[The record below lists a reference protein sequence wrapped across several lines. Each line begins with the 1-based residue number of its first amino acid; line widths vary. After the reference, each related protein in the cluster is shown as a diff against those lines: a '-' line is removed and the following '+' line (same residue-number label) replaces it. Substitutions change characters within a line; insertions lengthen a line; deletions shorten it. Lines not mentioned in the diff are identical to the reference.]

1 VANILVVDDEVKMC
15 VILQGMLEE
24 RGHRVATAQDGRK
37 AQELVA
43 GQEFEVVITDLKMS
57 PVDGLQLLQAVKK
70 ASPETEVVLM
80 TAYASVQ
87 TAIEAMKQGAY
98 DYIIKPFDLDEMGLL
113 VDRILEKKRLVLEN
127 RQLREQVGGN
137 RGREMVAGKSPQ
149 MKELFALVDKV
160 APSDVT
166 VLIRGES
173 GTGKELVAEAI
184 HRRSPRAGGPLVA
197 VNCAALTE
205 TLLDSELFGHEK
217 GAFTGAVKKK
227 LGRFEL
233 AQGGTIFLDEIGDVT
248 AALQAKL
255 LRVLQ
260 EKTFVRVGGTET
272 ITANIRLIAATN
284 RDLEQAIGQG
294 HFREDLYYRLS
305 VFPIRVPPLR
315 ERREDIPDL
324 AGFFL
329 QKRGRRFEDIDP
341 EAVDQLM
348 HYDWPGNV
356 RELENVIERA
366 VILAAGGE
374 TIGLTH
380 LPLSSRS
387 TPQAVSPGEELNLE
401 RLERQSI
408 LQALQKSGGNK
419 SGAARL
425 LGITRRTLYSRME
438 RLGLRQGSGD

>member
-1 VANILVVDDEVKMC
+1 MAKILVVDDEAKMC

-24 RGHRVATAQDGRK
+24 RGHRVITAQDGRR
-37 AQELVA
+37 AQKLAA
-43 GQEFEVVITDLKMS
+43 GQDLDVVITDLKMS
-57 PVDGLQLLQAVKK
+57 PADGLQVLREVKK

-87 TAIEAMKQGAY
+87 TAIQAMKQGAY

-127 RQLREQVGGN
+127 RQLREEFGGA
-137 RGREMVAGKSPQ
+137 REREMVTGKSPQ
-149 MKELFALVDKV
+149 MKELLTLVDKV
-160 APSDVT
+160 AGSDVT
-166 VLIRGES
+166 VLVRGES

-184 HRRSPRAGGPLVA
+184 HRSSPRAGGPLVA

-217 GAFTGAVKKK
+217 GAFTGAIKRK

-233 AQGGTIFLDEIGDVT
+233 AQRGTVFLDEIGDVS

-272 ITANIRLIAATN
+272 ITADVRLISATN
-284 RDLEQAIGQG
+284 RDLEQAIRQG

-324 AGFFL
+324 VEFFL
-329 QKRGRRFEDIDP
+329 RQRGRQLSDIDP
-341 EAVDQLM
+341 AALDQLIR
-348 HYDWPGNV
+348 YDWPGNV

-374 TIGLTH
+374 GIGPAH
-380 LPLSSRS
+380 LPLPASS
-387 TPQAVSPGEELNLE
+387 PAAAAAPGEELNLE
-401 RLERQSI
+401 RLERESI
-408 LQALQKSGGNK
+408 LLALSKSGGNK
-419 SGAARL
+419 SAAARL

-438 RLGLRQGSGD
+438 RLGLRGGSED

>member
-1 VANILVVDDEVKMC
+1 MANILVVDDEVKMC

-24 RGHRVATAQDGRK
+24 RGHRVSTAGNGRE
-37 AQELVA
+37 AQELIA
-43 GQEFEVVITDLKMS
+43 GQEFDVVVSDLKMS
-57 PVDGLQLLQAVKK
+57 PVDGLELLQAVKK
-70 ASPETEVVLM
+70 TSPETEVVLM

-87 TAIEAMKQGAY
+87 TAIQAMKQGAY
-98 DYIIKPFDLDEMGLL
+98 DYIIKPFDLEEMGLL

-127 RQLREQVGGN
+127 RQLREESLGD
-137 RGREMVAGKSPQ
+137 RGREMVAGKSTQ
-149 MKELFALVDKV
+149 MKQLFTLVDKV

-166 VLIRGES
+166 VLILGES

-205 TLLDSELFGHEK
+205 TLLESELFGHEK
-217 GAFTGAVKKK
+217 GAFTGAIRKK

-233 AQGGTIFLDEIGDVT
+233 AQGGTVFLDEIGDVT

-272 ITANIRLIAATN
+272 ITADIRLIAATN
-284 RDLEQAIGQG
+284 RNLEQAIGAG

-324 AGFFL
+324 VAFFL
-329 QKRGRRFEDIDP
+329 QKRGRKLPDVDQAAI
-341 EAVDQLM
+341 DQLM
-348 HYDWPGNV
+348 RYDWPGNV

-374 TIGLTH
+374 RIGLDH
-380 LPLSSRS
+380 LPLFSAAATSAS
-387 TPQAVSPGEELNLE
+387 APGGELNLE
-401 RLERQSI
+401 KLERQSI

-419 SGAARL
+419 SAAARL

-438 RLGLRQGSGD
+438 RLGLRGDSED

>member
-1 VANILVVDDEVKMC
+1 
-15 VILQGMLEE
+15 
-24 RGHRVATAQDGRK
+24 
-37 AQELVA
+37 
-43 GQEFEVVITDLKMS
+43 
-57 PVDGLQLLQAVKK
+57 
-70 ASPETEVVLM
+70 
-80 TAYASVQ
+80 
-87 TAIEAMKQGAY
+87 
-98 DYIIKPFDLDEMGLL
+98 MGLL
-113 VDRILEKKRLVLEN
+113 VDRILERKRLVQEN
-127 RQLREQVGGN
+127 RQLREEFGGP
-137 RGREMVAGKSPQ
+137 REREMVTGKSPQ
-149 MKELFALVDKV
+149 MKELLTLVDKV
-160 APSDVT
+160 AGSDVT

-184 HRRSPRAGGPLVA
+184 HRGSPRAGGPLVA

-217 GAFTGAVKKK
+217 GAFTGAVKRK

-233 AQGGTIFLDEIGDVT
+233 AQGGTIFLDEIGDVS

-272 ITANIRLIAATN
+272 ITADVRLIAATN
-284 RDLEQAIGQG
+284 RDLEEAIRRG

-324 AGFFL
+324 MEFFL
-329 QKRGRRFEDIDP
+329 RQRGRQLSDIDP
-341 EAVDQLM
+341 AAVDQLVR
-348 HYDWPGNV
+348 YGWPGNV

-374 TIGLTH
+374 KIGSAH
-380 LPLSSRS
+380 LPLPASS
-387 TPQAVSPGEELNLE
+387 PAAAPAPGEELNLE

-408 LQALQKSGGNK
+408 LQALKQSGGNK
-419 SGAARL
+419 SAAARL

-438 RLGLRQGSGD
+438 RLGLRGDPDG